1 MTDQLSTCFQRT
13 ATEEDECG
21 PACRSPVGWSGQQPP
36 DSVAHSPLQ
45 TICFSDFDFFCVC
58 VTVRDENG
66 VSSKVQCAAPSL
78 MRCLGG
84 ARSLQ
89 KLEGFE

>member
-1 MTDQLSTCFQRT
+1 M
-13 ATEEDECG
+13 
-21 PACRSPVGWSGQQPP
+21 
-36 DSVAHSPLQ
+36 SVALPAGHPWDGAVSSSPTVLLIHPCKPFVSQ
-45 TICFSDFDFFCVC
+45 ILIFFVC